1 MKAVQNVSADEQALR
16 RSKKYQRRWFT
27 LLVLSMV
34 LLIIGLDV
42 TVLNVALPTLQQELG
57 ASASELQWIVNAYVL
72 VFAGVLLTMGT
83 LGDRFGR
90 KLALQVG
97 LVVFGAASI
106 AAGYADST
114 TQLIIARAG
123 QGIGG
128 AMIMPSTLSVIVDI
142 FPRSERPKAIGI
154 WAGVSALG
162 IPLGM
167 VGGGWLLEN
176 FSWGSVFLI
185 NAPVGIVALVSGQV
199 LVPESKDPAARR
211 IDIMGAVLSMATLTA
226 LIYTI
231 IEAPEQGWLTANT
244 LAGFAASLAG
254 AAVFVWYELRTSEPM
269 LDIRFF
275 RNPRLSAGTVAVAVA
290 FMAML
295 GLMFIL
301 TQYLQ
306 FVRGYT
312 PLETGMRFVPMA
324 LGFMVGAPS
333 SAVLVNKLGTKK
345 LMSAGLL
352 IVAGI
357 MLSLSFLTLTTPYW
371 AIGLLLLALGIGMAW
386 AMAPA
391 TDAVM
396 AALPEEQAGVGS
408 ALNDTSRQIGG
419 ALGIGIFGSIF
430 NSVYGSNIVSAVAG
444 LPEQAAAA
452 AENSIGAA
460 LQVASGL
467 GAAGE
472 VLQTASTAAFIDGL
486 SVTFIVTAA
495 IALIGGLFV
504 FRFMPAQDITPDEL
518 AARFVHDDRSVG
530 SGRLVAVPAEE

>member
-1 MKAVQNVSADEQALR
+1 MKAVQNMSADEQALR
-16 RSKKYQRRWFT
+16 GSKKYQRRWFT
-27 LLVLSMV
+27 LIVLSMV

-106 AAGYADST
+106 AAGFADST
-114 TQLIIARAG
+114 TQLIVARAA

-142 FPRSERPKAIGI
+142 FPRAERPKAIGI

-167 VGGGWLLEN
+167 VGGGWLLEH

-185 NAPVGIVALVSGQV
+185 NAPVAIVALVSGQI

-211 IDIMGAVLSMATLTA
+211 IDVIGAAISMATLTA

-231 IEAPEQGWLTANT
+231 IEAPGRGWLGSVS
-244 LAGFAASLAG
+244 LAGFAGSLAG
-254 AAVFVWYELRTSEPM
+254 AAAFVWYELRTSEPM

-275 RNPRLSAGTVAVAVA
+275 RNPRLSAGTVAVAIA

-312 PLETGMRFVPMA
+312 PLETGLRFVPMA

-371 AIGLLLLALGIGMAW
+371 TIGLLLLALGIGMAW

-419 ALGIGIFGSIF
+419 ALGVGIFGSIF
-430 NSVYGSNIVSAVAG
+430 NSVYGSNVASAVAG

-452 AENSIGAA
+452 AQNSIGAA
-460 LQVASGL
+460 LQVAGGL

-472 VLQTASTAAFIDGL
+472 ALNAASTAAFIDGL

-518 AARFVHDDRSVG
+518 AARSAHDDERIAV
-530 SGRLVAVPAEE
+530 GRLVAVPVEE

>member
-1 MKAVQNVSADEQALR
+1 M
-16 RSKKYQRRWFT
+16 
-27 LLVLSMV
+27 
-34 LLIIGLDV
+34 
-42 TVLNVALPTLQQELG
+42 
-57 ASASELQWIVNAYVL
+57 
-72 VFAGVLLTMGT
+72 
-83 LGDRFGR
+83 
-90 KLALQVG
+90 
-97 LVVFGAASI
+97 
-106 AAGYADST
+106 
-114 TQLIIARAG
+114 
-123 QGIGG
+123 
-128 AMIMPSTLSVIVDI
+128 
-142 FPRSERPKAIGI
+142 
-154 WAGVSALG
+154 
-162 IPLGM
+162 
-167 VGGGWLLEN
+167 
-176 FSWGSVFLI
+176 FLI
-185 NAPVGIVALVSGQV
+185 NAPVAIVALVSGQI

-211 IDIMGAVLSMATLTA
+211 IDVIGAVLSMATLTA

-231 IEAPEQGWLTANT
+231 IEAPEQGWLSAVS
-244 LAGFAASLAG
+244 LAGFAASIVG
-254 AAVFVWYELRTSEPM
+254 ATVFVWYELRTSEPM

-275 RNPRLSAGTVAVAVA
+275 RNPRLSAGTTAVAVA
-290 FMAML
+290 LMAML

-312 PLETGMRFVPMA
+312 PLETGMRFVPLA

-333 SAVLVNKLGTKK
+333 SAVLVNKLGTEK

-357 MLSLSFLTLTTPYW
+357 MLGLSLLTLTTPYW

-430 NSVYGSNIVSAVAG
+430 NSVYGSNVVSAVAG

-460 LQVASGL
+460 LQVASDL

-472 VLQTASTAAFIDGL
+472 ALTAASTAAFIDGL

-504 FRFMPAQDITPDEL
+504 FRFMPAHDITPDEL
-518 AARFVHDDRSVG
+518 AARSAHDDERIAV
-530 SGRLVAVPAEE
+530 GRLVAVPAEE

>member
-1 MKAVQNVSADEQALR
+1 M
-16 RSKKYQRRWFT
+16 
-27 LLVLSMV
+27 
-34 LLIIGLDV
+34 
-42 TVLNVALPTLQQELG
+42 
-57 ASASELQWIVNAYVL
+57 
-72 VFAGVLLTMGT
+72 
-83 LGDRFGR
+83 
-90 KLALQVG
+90 
-97 LVVFGAASI
+97 
-106 AAGYADST
+106 
-114 TQLIIARAG
+114 
-123 QGIGG
+123 
-128 AMIMPSTLSVIVDI
+128 
-142 FPRSERPKAIGI
+142 
-154 WAGVSALG
+154 
-162 IPLGM
+162 
-167 VGGGWLLEN
+167 
-176 FSWGSVFLI
+176 FLI
-185 NAPVGIVALVSGQV
+185 NAPVAIVALVSGQI

-211 IDIMGAVLSMATLTA
+211 IDVIGAVLSMATLTA

-231 IEAPEQGWLTANT
+231 IEAPEQGWLSAVS
-244 LAGFAASLAG
+244 LAGFAASIVG
-254 AAVFVWYELRTSEPM
+254 ATVFVWYELRTSEPM

-275 RNPRLSAGTVAVAVA
+275 RNPRLSAGTTAVAVA

-312 PLETGMRFVPMA
+312 PLETGMRFVPLA

-333 SAVLVNKLGTKK
+333 SAVLVNKLGTEK

-357 MLSLSFLTLTTPYW
+357 MLGLSLLTLTTPYW

-430 NSVYGSNIVSAVAG
+430 NSVYGSNVVSAVAG

-460 LQVASGL
+460 LQVASDL

-472 VLQTASTAAFIDGL
+472 ALTAASTAAFIDGL

-504 FRFMPAQDITPDEL
+504 FRFMPAHDITPDEL
-518 AARFVHDDRSVG
+518 AARSAHDDERIAV
-530 SGRLVAVPAEE
+530 GRLVAVPAEE